1 MTLRSHV
8 LCAVVLLPML
18 AACSADV
25 DSEGGE
31 TAAPKAETES
41 KLLARLELSDTHVI
55 EFRQG
60 PFGVLSLTE
69 DRHMELDIAQPSYDK
84 LGQTE
89 LRLAPAYEY
98 LAGDLADPQELALL
112 REVDAQH
119 EARLRAAG
127 VDDSTQVEVAEA
139 PPAPDGIEIP
149 PEGGVTMKNHF
160 PTQVEVAEAPPA
172 PDGIEIPPEGG
183 VTVKNHFPTNT
194 CTPIPPGFTWTDNNN
209 FWRANLC
216 DSQSLDCRMSMSWA
230 SFGWW
235 RTNNYTGAGIEQD
248 LCNVGRLKV
257 EVQVHQPPLIPCFGN
272 GGIVQS
278 VIANIA
284 INPQHSITFAST
296 NNGGGGTC
304 DVKVYYNTLVEKL
317 SGPNG
322 SRVGIVVNPKPF
334 GPCRRGCSL
343 SSSGTCL
350 CPI

>member
-1 MTLRSHV
+1 MTHRSHA
-8 LCAVVLLPML
+8 LCAVLLLPML

-31 TAAPKAETES
+31 TAAAKAETES

-60 PFGVLSLTE
+60 PFGELSLTE

-127 VDDSTQVEVAEA
+127 VDDS
-139 PPAPDGIEIP
+139 
-149 PEGGVTMKNHF
+149 
-160 PTQVEVAEAPPA
+160 TQVEVAEAPPA

-272 GGIVQS
+272 GGIFQFV
-278 VIANIA
+278 AADIA

-296 NNGGGGTC
+296 NSGGGGTC

-334 GPCRRGCSL
+334 GPCRRGCSF
-343 SSSGTCL
+343 SSGTCL